1 MTTKIQHN
9 PTPALVEDGHAHLRD
24 LIQMAALHAQH
35 NMDSTFILQFMD
47 MYMQKGFFNDAR
59 HFFLFYSLL

>member
-35 NMDSTFILQFMD
+35 NMDSTFILQFVD
-47 MYMQKGFFNDAR
+47 MYMQKGFLMTGDI
-59 HFFLFYSLL
+59 FF